1 MNNPIGAFEK
11 IRDNFLLYIKTAF
24 GTQFPSVEQEREALL
39 RQPGVFCQEP
49 WIEPLPRYRTAK
61 KIDAYRAG
69 EIPGLDEEAL
79 WDFKGLVSSGL
90 VGDFELFD
98 HQDEMLRR
106 AMSGRHV
113 VVTAGTGSGKTES
126 FLLPLF
132 AYLAKESASW
142 EAPGSEP
149 PHHDDWWQDGA
160 WQQQCRD
167 AKKSCRVPQR
177 VHENRDGAVRALI
190 LYPMNALVEDQLT
203 RLRRAL
209 DSDEARDWFKK
220 NRKGNR
226 VYFGRYN
233 GNTPVAGHE
242 YNERNRPNRPKI
254 DDLIE
259 EIKKMDAAARAAE
272 RHARD
277 VAEQNPEDLDAQRD
291 AKEARFFFPRL
302 DGAEMLS
309 RWDMQ
314 DAPPD
319 ILITNYSML
328 SIMLMREAD
337 QKIFDKTQEWLEKDD
352 SIFHLIVD
360 ELHLYRGTAGT
371 EVAYLLR
378 LLLKRLGLTPNS
390 PKLRILASSASLEP
404 KDDQSRVFL
413 SEFFGSTW
421 APEQIITGSQRP
433 VPPVEG
439 NDFLPSEPFIKLAR
453 AKGDEDEDSAAQ
465 AMAEIAAALG
475 EEDVAGEPSES
486 MRRAMELEGNKVGAR
501 MQNACSGGG
510 ETRAVSLSR
519 FGAGVFGEGL
529 SGEELTLASTGL
541 LIARGYCDTGVNA
554 PLPSFRLHWFFRNI
568 EGLWACTYPG
578 CQCEPGAQRTPG
590 KLFDKARI
598 LCGNQ
603 GGQHRVLEML
613 YCEQCGTVFFGGS
626 RLTLDNNTGWEL
638 LNTDPDIEGIPD
650 RQSAR
655 FVERRSYREYAV
667 FWPVGESQLHAEVP
681 GTWRQQSL
689 IEKPK
694 KTGDKDDK
702 DDDANDKYSTGARW
716 ARASLDTSSGRVEFG
731 LKTPAVPEGNWVPG
745 YIFHLPGLPDDEER
759 EKYSA
764 LPSICPCCDADYRR
778 RITRKSPVRGFRTGF
793 SKVSQ
798 LLSKELIYLLPEGDY
813 RKLVVFSDSRED
825 AASISN
831 GIERAHYSDLV
842 REAMYDELSD
852 VAIGEASLLNDLESQ
867 GGPVT
872 PEATRYV
879 ERNPGAEEQLRNDIA
894 SAAMV
899 IPASL
904 PQVQREILENAR
916 DASLSNIQAIRQR
929 QETRTV
935 PVRLL
940 FEGADL
946 NTDRDGPGM
955 LISRLKKLGVNPA
968 GNHVLYQEFN
978 YDGRWHPWTELFDYS
993 PGGNT
998 WNGNLSPAALNAR
1011 EGKLRAKVKSEVCGV
1026 LFSRS
1031 YFGFESAGLGYACLD
1046 VAPAK
1051 LAELAQRCGAA
1062 AETFTDI
1069 CNGCLRVL
1077 GDLYRFHQEPQEYP
1091 LNDWFD
1097 WSQARVRLR
1106 NYVEQC
1112 ASNNSLN
1119 TTDLKDALW
1128 EAICVEGGHQCMVI
1142 DPRRLLVRIAL
1153 ANDPVWICPLC
1164 SREHLHRAG
1173 GACTRCLSDLL
1184 VSPDATCEV
1193 LHGRNYYAREAFA
1206 RREPIRLHC
1215 EELTAQTDNQ
1225 PERQRLFRNIVVNV
1239 DGGPGRRLI
1248 PAVDEIDVLSVTTTM
1263 EVGVD
1268 IGNLQAVMLANMPP
1282 MRFNYQQR
1290 VGRAGRRGQAFA
1302 IVITLCRGRS
1312 HDEHYYNN
1320 PGRIT
1325 GDKPP
1330 VPFLSMSRLE
1340 IAERLMA
1347 KECLRRAFRSAGVRW
1362 WHSPTPPDSH
1372 GEFGTVAN
1380 WDNAR
1385 RAPVTNWLATS
1396 SEVREVAAA
1405 LTVGVEQ
1412 QIDVGQL
1419 EAFARSQLP
1428 GEIENCVENNS
1439 LTGDG
1444 LAERLAEGAV
1454 LPMFGMPSRV
1464 RLLYHGIRDREA
1476 LTIDRDLDLAITEF
1490 APGSQKT
1497 KDKRIYTAIG
1507 FTAPYLY
1514 LNRWV
1519 TASNDPLPYR
1529 RWIAR
1534 CERCHYTRTHEQ
1546 QPGDQSCP
1554 GCGIGLATDAAAGF
1568 RVFEFAVPAAFRTA
1582 LDRGDDA
1589 KEDTDLLIG
1598 GAGTVAESDQI
1609 ASTEVNG
1616 TNSSVGF
1623 SDSGRVLRI
1632 NTRRNQ
1638 LFTGA
1643 VGTASLVR
1651 RIHLFPSQWIDR
1663 RYQNTREGVIFQ
1675 PSGPEE
1681 SIALASPKTT
1691 DLLRVRPAIVPT
1703 GLDLDPLKDG
1713 AGVKAAFYSAA
1724 FIIRSAAAEQLD
1736 IDPEELDISNV
1747 RRVELPDGTPIG
1759 EIIINDHIA
1768 NGAGFTKWIGDN
1780 WKAVLESI
1788 VDLSPPEGTFPN
1800 ALISVEHRAGERRCD
1815 SSCPDCLR
1823 HYRNMSYHG
1832 LLDWRLGMTLLRVL
1846 ASSDF
1851 RCGLDGIFTAPDLED
1866 WMQAARDLRDTFCQS
1881 FRGCVPRD
1889 FGPLPGVELGA
1900 RRVIITHPLWDQAR
1914 PSGYLAEAIA
1924 AVDIDTPPRFL
1935 DTFNILRRMSWAYQQ
1950 LAG

>member
-24 GTQFPSVEQEREALL
+24 GTQFPSVEQERERLL

-49 WIEPLPRYRTAK
+49 WIEPLARYRTAK
-61 KIDAYRAG
+61 KINDYSVG
-69 EIPGLDEEAL
+69 EIPGLNEASL
-79 WDFKGLVSSGL
+79 EDFKNLALSGL
-90 VGDFELFD
+90 IGDFELFN
-98 HQDEMLRR
+98 HQDEMLRH

-132 AYLAKESASW
+132 AYLANESRSW
-142 EAPGSEP
+142 EASSSVL
-149 PHHDDWWQDGA
+149 PHRDDWWQDEG
-160 WQQQCRD
+160 WQLQCRD
-167 AKKSCRVPQR
+167 AKKSSRVPQR
-177 VHENRDGAVRALI
+177 IHEKREAAVRGLI

-209 DSDEARDWFKK
+209 DSDEAREWFKE
-220 NRKGNR
+220 NRDGNKI
-226 VYFGRYN
+226 YFGRYN
-233 GNTPVAGHE
+233 SNTPVAGHE
-242 YNERNRPNRPKI
+242 YDQRNRPNRSKI
-254 DDLIE
+254 DELIE
-259 EIKKMDAAARAAE
+259 EIQKMDAAARAAE

-277 VAEQNPEDLDAQRD
+277 IAEQNPEDLNAQKDARD
-291 AKEARFFFPRL
+291 ARFFFPRL

-328 SIMLMREAD
+328 SIMMMREAD
-337 QKIFDKTQEWLEKDD
+337 QNIFDKTREWLKKED
-352 SIFHLIVD
+352 SVFHLIVD

-378 LLLKRLGLTPNS
+378 LLLKRLGLTPSS
-390 PKLRILASSASLEP
+390 PKLRVLASSASLDP
-404 KDDQSRVFL
+404 LDDQSLIFL

-421 APEQIITGSQRP
+421 SPEQIITGSQKP
-433 VPPVEG
+433 ILSING
-439 NDFLPSEPFIKLAR
+439 TSFLASEPFIKLAR
-453 AKGDEDEDSAAQ
+453 AERDENNDLAGEALV
-465 AMAEIAAALG
+465 EIATSLG
-475 EEDVAGEPSES
+475 TQDVAVNPIES
-486 MRRAMELEGNKVGAR
+486 MRRAMELEENRIGAR
-501 MQNACSGGG
+501 MQHACFVDN
-510 ETRAVSLSR
+510 ETRAVSLSH
-519 FGAGVFGEGL
+519 FGKGVFGEEL
-529 SGEELTLASTGL
+529 SGEEVNLASTGL
-541 LIARGYCDTGVNA
+541 LIARGYCDTGMNA

-568 EGLWACTYPG
+568 EGLWACTNPG
-578 CQCEPGAQRTPG
+578 CQCEPNARRTPG

-598 LCGNQ
+598 LCGNP
-603 GGQHRVLEML
+603 GNQHRVLEML
-613 YCEQCGTVFFGGS
+613 YCEQCGTVFFAGS
-626 RLTLDNNTGWEL
+626 RLTLINNNGWEL

-655 FVERRSYREYAV
+655 FVERRTYREYAV
-667 FWPVGESQLHAEVP
+667 FWPIGESKLNDEVP
-681 GTWRQQSL
+681 GTWKQPSL

-694 KTGDKDDK
+694 KTENQDNDN
-702 DDDANDKYSTGARW
+702 NDKYSTGARW
-716 ARASLDTSSGRVEFG
+716 AEASLDTSSGRVEFG
-731 LKTPAVPEGNWVPG
+731 LNTPAIPEGNWVSG
-745 YIFHLPGLPDDEER
+745 YIFHLPGLQDEEEQ

-764 LPSICPCCDADYRR
+764 LPSICPCCAADYRR
-778 RITRKSPVRGFRTGF
+778 RITRKSPARGFRTGF

-798 LLSKELIYLLPEGDY
+798 LLSKELFYLLPEGDY

-852 VAIGEASLLNDLESQ
+852 VVLGEASLLDDLETQSE
-867 GGPVT
+867 PVT
-872 PEATRYV
+872 PEAIRFAG
-879 ERNPGAEEQLRNDIA
+879 RNPGAVGQLRNDIA
-894 SAAMV
+894 SSAMA
-899 IPASL
+899 IPAVL
-904 PQVQREILENAR
+904 PPVQREILEKAR
-916 DASLSNIQAIRQR
+916 EASLSKLQDIRQR
-929 QETRTV
+929 QETRTI

-946 NTDRDGPGM
+946 NADRDGPGM
-955 LISRLKKLGVNPA
+955 LISRIKKLGVNPA

-978 YDGRWHPWTELFDYS
+978 YDGTWHPWIELFDFTS
-993 PGGNT
+993 DDVT
-998 WNGNLSPAALNAR
+998 WNNNLSPAALNAR
-1011 EGKLRAKVKSEVCGV
+1011 ENKLRAKVKSEVCSV

-1046 VAPAK
+1046 LAPAK
-1051 LAELAQRCGAA
+1051 IAELAQRCDAPM
-1062 AETFTDI
+1062 EIFTEI
-1069 CNGCLRVL
+1069 CNGCLRML
-1077 GDLYRFHQEPQEYP
+1077 GDFYRYHQEPQEYP
-1091 LNDWFD
+1091 LQDWFD
-1097 WSQARVRLR
+1097 WSQARARLR
-1106 NYVEQC
+1106 KYVEQC
-1112 ASNNSLN
+1112 ARNNALN
-1119 TTDLKDALW
+1119 TPDLKDALW
-1128 EAICVEGGHQCMVI
+1128 EAICNEGGHQYMII
-1142 DPRRLLVRIAL
+1142 DPRRLLVKIAL
-1153 ANDPVWICPLC
+1153 ASDPVWVCPLC

-1173 GACTRCLSDLL
+1173 GACTRCSTDLS
-1184 VSPDATCEV
+1184 VTPDTMCWE
-1193 LHGRNYYAREAFA
+1193 LHQRNYYAREAFA
-1206 RREPIRLHC
+1206 HREPLRLHC

-1225 PERQRLFRNIVVNV
+1225 PERQRLFRNIVLNVN
-1239 DGGPGRRLI
+1239 GGPRRRLI
-1248 PAVDEIDVLSVTTTM
+1248 PVVDQIDVLSVTTTM

-1312 HDEHYYNN
+1312 HDEHYYNH

-1347 KECLRRAFRSAGVRW
+1347 KECLRRAFRNAQVRW
-1362 WHSPTPPDSH
+1362 WDSPTPPDSH
-1372 GEFGTVAN
+1372 GEFGTVAG
-1380 WDNAR
+1380 WDENR
-1385 RAPVTNWLATS
+1385 RNTVTAWLATS
-1396 SEVREVAAA
+1396 AEVQEVATA
-1405 LTVGVEQ
+1405 LTAGVEP
-1412 QIDVGQL
+1412 QIDSAQL
-1419 EAFARSQLP
+1419 ESFVRNQLP
-1428 GEIENCVENNS
+1428 GEIDACVDNAS
-1439 LTGDG
+1439 LTGNG
-1444 LAERLAEGAV
+1444 LAERLAEGAI

-1464 RLLYHGIRDREA
+1464 RLLYHGLRDKEA

-1507 FTAPYLY
+1507 FTTPYLY
-1514 LNRWV
+1514 QNRWV
-1519 TASNDPLPYR
+1519 TAPGDPLPYR

-1534 CERCHYTRTHEQ
+1534 CERCHYTRTHDQ

-1568 RVFEFAVPAAFRTA
+1568 RVFEFTVPAAFRTA
-1582 LDRGDDA
+1582 LSRGEDA
-1589 KEDTDLLIG
+1589 KEDTDLLMS
-1598 GAGTVAESDQI
+1598 GAGTVAESDQ
-1609 ASTEVNG
+1609 SPSVDVND
-1616 TNSSVGF
+1616 TNSSLGF

-1643 VGTASLVR
+1643 RGTASLAR
-1651 RIHLFPSQWIDR
+1651 RVWEFPNQWIDK
-1663 RYQNTREGVIFQ
+1663 RYQNTREGVTFQ
-1675 PSGPEE
+1675 LSGTEE

-1691 DLLRVRPAIVPT
+1691 DLLRIRPSIVPV

-1759 EIIINDHIA
+1759 EIVINDHIA

-1780 WKAVLESI
+1780 WKEVLGSI
-1788 VDLSPPEGTFPN
+1788 VDLNPPEESFPSS
-1800 ALISVEHRAGERRCD
+1800 LISPSHRTGKRKCD

-1832 LLDWRLGMTLLRVL
+1832 LLDWRLGLSLLRVL
-1846 ASSDF
+1846 ANSNFS
-1851 RCGLDGIFTAPDLED
+1851 CGLNGDFTAPDIED
-1866 WMQAARDLRDTFCQS
+1866 WMDTARALRDAFCQS
-1881 FRGCVPRD
+1881 FSSCTPRD
-1889 FGPLPGVELGA
+1889 FGPLPGIESGP
-1900 RRVIITHPLWDQAR
+1900 RRVIIIHPLWDIAH
-1914 PSGYLAEAIA
+1914 PVGYLAEAIA
-1924 AVDIDTPPRFL
+1924 TVDIDTPPRFL

-1950 LAG
+1950 LGS